1 MATPTEPSNVYQFHD
16 VLVDC
21 ANRRVEKAGRLCKI
35 TPRALDVLVYLVEH
49 PARIIEK
56 QELFDNV
63 WKEQFVT
70 DNALTR
76 IIKEIRQVIGDD
88 ADAPRY
94 IETVPKRGYR
104 FIANISDGVP
114 GELKTQKAEAPES
127 KQVQTAVPELQEPAE
142 SIAHSHKA
150 KESRA
155 GRGLSRSRLLVGAI
169 AAVAV
174 ALIALILWRTQPK
187 QAPPEAAGSPKT
199 TQITTW
205 PGLDNFP
212 TLSPDGNS
220 IAFSSDHNGSFELY
234 TKQLTFGAREVQLT
248 SDGQQNFQPAWS
260 PDGRLI
266 AYCSRNRGGIWIVPA
281 SGGTARQ
288 LAEFGSRPRWSG
300 DGNTV
305 VFQSYAITDLG
316 ANARDA
322 MPPSTIWIVPLQ
334 GGDPTPV
341 TQVGNPPGGHG
352 SPCWSPDGK
361 RIVFTASD
369 FVSGGLWT
377 VSIKGDELKQLDH
390 NLSFDPIYSP
400 DGETIYYARAFGVW
414 MLRVSPN
421 SGASMG
427 EPVLMVS
434 TAPMQVKHLTIS
446 ADGKKL
452 AYSQLS
458 SASNLWSVPLS
469 KSTSLAAGPPQ
480 PLTQN
485 TNYRN
490 LFPLFSPDGR
500 KIAFYSWRSGVNTS
514 ISVVD
519 SDGRNQVQL
528 TPGTTSRPS
537 CSGWL
542 PEGDQ
547 FAFLTNREGSST
559 LWSVSLK
566 SGKERLLL
574 EIDQGTSYA
583 RLSPDGKELA
593 FNSKGVGTTNVW
605 TIQVDGGQA
614 KQITF
619 DDEVMGFPC
628 WSPDGQFLAFQ
639 IGRGD
644 DQHIAV
650 VPRDGGTLKQLTFD
664 RGLSWA
670 HSWAADGDKI
680 AFAGF
685 RNGYWNVWWVSRS
698 TGVQKAVT
706 SYSKL
711 NAYVRYPAWSP
722 LADQIVYEYAETTGN
737 IWLMDL
743 K

>member
-1 MATPTEPSNVYQFHD
+1 MATPTQASEVYHFDD

-21 ANRRVEKAGRLCKI
+21 AGRRVEKAARLCKI
-35 TPRALDVLVYLVEH
+35 TPRAFDVLVYLLEH

-56 QELFDNV
+56 QELFDEV

-104 FIANISDGVP
+104 FIAKISEAPAAGAP
-114 GELKTQKAEAPES
+114 TQKSEAPNVE
-127 KQVQTAVPELQEPAE
+127 QVHIASPELQKPAE
-142 SIAHSHKA
+142 TIAQFHKA
-150 KESRA
+150 SEVAA
-155 GRGLSRSRLLVGAI
+155 GRGLSRSAMLAGAI
-169 AAVAV
+169 AAFAV
-174 ALIALILWRTQPK
+174 ALIALIIWRTQPK
-187 QAPPEAAGSPKT
+187 QATPEATGSLNT

-220 IAFSSDHNGSFELY
+220 IAYSSDHNGNFEIY
-234 TKQLTFGAREVQLT
+234 SKQLTAGAREIQLT
-248 SDGQQNFQPAWS
+248 SDGQQNFEPAWS
-260 PDGRLI
+260 PDGKLI
-266 AYCSRNRGGIWIVPA
+266 AYYSKNRGGIWIVPA
-281 SGGTARQ
+281 SGGTAKQ
-288 LAEFGSRPRWSG
+288 LTEFGSRAQWSG
-300 DGNTV
+300 DGATI
-305 VFQSYAITDLG
+305 VFQTFVITDLG

-322 MPPSTIWIVPLQ
+322 MPPSTIWVVPSQ

-341 TQVGNPPGGHG
+341 TQVGTPPGGHG
-352 SPCWSPDGK
+352 SPSWSPDGK

-369 FVSGGLWT
+369 FLSGGLWT
-377 VSIKGDELKQLDH
+377 VSLRGDELKQLDH
-390 NLSFDPIYSP
+390 GHLCFDPIYSP
-400 DGETIYYARAFGVW
+400 DGETVYYARAFGLW
-414 MLRVSPN
+414 KLRVSPTGGE
-421 SGASMG
+421 SAG

-469 KSTSLAAGPPQ
+469 RSTTLATGLPA

-519 SDGRNQVQL
+519 ADGRNQVQL
-528 TPGTTSRPS
+528 TPGTTASI
-537 CSGWL
+537 CSGWF

-547 FAFLTNREGSST
+547 FAFLTNQEGRST

-566 SGKERLLL
+566 
-574 EIDQGTSYA
+574 
-583 RLSPDGKELA
+583 
-593 FNSKGVGTTNVW
+593 
-605 TIQVDGGQA
+605 
-614 KQITF
+614 
-619 DDEVMGFPC
+619 
-628 WSPDGQFLAFQ
+628 
-639 IGRGD
+639 
-644 DQHIAV
+644 
-650 VPRDGGTLKQLTFD
+650 
-664 RGLSWA
+664 
-670 HSWAADGDKI
+670 
-680 AFAGF
+680 
-685 RNGYWNVWWVSRS
+685 
-698 TGVQKAVT
+698 
-706 SYSKL
+706 
-711 NAYVRYPAWSP
+711 
-722 LADQIVYEYAETTGN
+722 
-737 IWLMDL
+737 
-743 K
+743 